1 MAKFIM
7 SQEEWLQDFKKKLAS
22 IDGME
27 TISFNDKDFVN
38 MSTSITFYDH
48 ALDLNGKEYGEY
60 KQTPSL
66 VLLGRIHP
74 QHRADTNTI
83 KRRKTMLKEFIEKA
97 SKMPGHETIDYS
109 KVVYIDD
116 RTDVLLI
123 DHDVRPDGTE
133 YGEFY
138 QKPYNH
144 LRGQG
149 HPDKKGLKIKK
160 ALTGVSK
167 KDGTSF
173 NIIDR
178 FHQIHN
184 PDEYDYSEV
193 VYNGM
198 DTPVRIYSRHK
209 NDSGEEYGWFEQT
222 PRVHLLGCGH
232 PMEGVDKMSKA
243 RRMSNEEYIR
253 RATEAHKGY
262 YTYANTKYFNETTN
276 IIVTCPKHGDFSCLP
291 GNHLY
296 HLKGCPRCGA
306 SISKAEEEIALF
318 IKDKLG
324 FTIEQRNR
332 KILNGLELDIYVPSK
347 GLAIEYN
354 GLKWHNDSSK
364 PANYHLEKT
373 LACKA
378 QGISLIHIFEDEWKL
393 HKDLVLDKLTHFL
406 GVDSEKI
413 RIGARKCTIR
423 EISSDEAKDF
433 LEVYHMQGSVSATV
447 YLGAYYNEALVGVM
461 SFKAEDSVRRNWDL
475 NRFATDVEYSIPGL
489 GSKLFKY
496 FIRNYGE
503 KETVVKSFLDRR
515 WCLNEENNVYTCM
528 GFKFD
533 SYLSPEYRYWRNDSD
548 ERMHKFGFRKNRLLK
563 LYPDILNASMT
574 EREMT
579 EALGYTRIYDCGLI
593 KYIWKNQP
601 PTN

>member
-66 VLLGRIHP
+66 ILLGRIHP
-74 QHRADTNTI
+74 QHRADRTTI
-83 KRRKTMLKEFIEKA
+83 ERRKIQKEKFIKKA
-97 SKMPGHETIDYS
+97 SVMPGHENVDYS
-109 KVVYIDD
+109 QVVYIDN

-123 DHDVRPDGTE
+123 DHSLRPDGTE
-133 YGEFY
+133 YGEFW
-138 QKPYNH
+138 QTPGNH
-144 LRGQG
+144 LKGQC
-149 HPDKKGLKIKK
+149 HPDKKGENIRNTFVDKYSKDIIERFKK
-160 ALTGVSK
+160 AHPEG
-167 KDGTSF
+167 G
-173 NIIDR
+173 
-178 FHQIHN
+178 
-184 PDEYDYSEV
+184 YDYSLV
-193 VYNGM
+193 VYQGM
-198 DTPVRIYSRHK
+198 DVPVAIINKHLNPQGY
-209 NDSGEEYGWFEQT
+209 EYGLFYQT
-222 PRVHLLGCGH
+222 PRVHLKGH
-232 PMEGVDKMSKA
+232 GQKEEAIDKNAKLKA
-243 RRMSNEEYIR
+243 LTNEEYIKR
-253 RATEAHKGY
+253 CKEAHKNFYQYDKCDYKGNHSLV
-262 YTYANTKYFNETTN
+262 T
-276 IIVTCPKHGDFSCLP
+276 ITCPKHGDFTMDAS
-291 GNHLY
+291 NHL
-296 HLKGCPRCGA
+296 HQLKGCPRCGA

-413 RIGARKCTIR
+413 RIGARKCTVR

-496 FIRNYGE
+496 FIQNYGE
-503 KETVVKSFLDRR
+503 KGTVVKSFLDRR

-593 KYIWKNQP
+593 KYIWKNE
-601 PTN
+601 